1 MEATKAKGRKKLSAG
16 DRGTINGTEFEV
28 SSGNV
33 FADLGLEN
41 AAERLAKARLAGK
54 INEIIE
60 ENGWDQA
67 TAAKKLGTHQ
77 PVISDLRRG
86 RLRSVTYDRL
96 VAWLIALGWSVDI
109 RLAKSRRPRVAVAI
123 AS

>member
-1 MEATKAKGRKKLSAG
+1 MEATKAKSRKKLSAG
-16 DRGTINGTEFEV
+16 ERGTIDGMEFEV
-28 SSGNV
+28 GSGNV
-33 FADLGLEN
+33 FADLGFEDS
-41 AAERLAKARLAGK
+41 AERLAKARLAGK

-60 ENGWDQA
+60 DNGWDQA
-67 TAAKKLGTHQ
+67 TAAKKLETHQ

-96 VAWLIALGWSVDI
+96 VAWLVTLGWSVDI
-109 RLAKSRRPRVAVAI
+109 KLAKSKRPRVAVAI